1 MVHKRFPFIVT
12 QRCNGAFFR
21 DGTIHVVKVL
31 FLGGTYIAE
40 GLSEEALYKPFL
52 PLTHLCPQQTWTSDM
67 KEHEYK
73 SDISK
78 N

>member
-1 MVHKRFPFIVT
+1 MQRGFPPGWDDPCCKST
-12 QRCNGAFFR
+12 P
-21 DGTIHVVKVL
+21 

-40 GLSEEALYKPFL
+40 GLSKEALYKPFL
-52 PLTHLCPQQTWTSDM
+52 PLAQLCPQQTWTSDM

>member
-1 MVHKRFPFIVT
+1 M
-12 QRCNGAFFR
+12 QRDFLSGWDDPCCRSTA
-21 DGTIHVVKVL
+21 
-31 FLGGTYIAE
+31 FLGSTDIAE
-40 GLSEEALYKPFL
+40 GLSKEALYMPFL
-52 PLTHLCPQQTWTSDM
+52 PLTHLCPPQTWTSDM

>member
-1 MVHKRFPFIVT
+1 M
-12 QRCNGAFFR
+12 QRDFLSGWDDPCCRSTA
-21 DGTIHVVKVL
+21 
-31 FLGGTYIAE
+31 FLGSTDIAE
-40 GLSEEALYKPFL
+40 GLSKEALYMPFL